1 MIHRNAILLRPS
13 AGLANR
19 MRAIDSCVTFCQRH
33 NIPLEIV
40 WISDYA
46 LGARF
51 SDLFEP
57 LSLPDVMLREGTWWD
72 RFRYGVPI
80 WRRNLKLPLLYQA
93 IRFGHRRIDL
103 WDAIRATRDGTL
115 ASMLLS
121 ARRPFFL
128 PCCTQVVPSEL
139 DYSMFHPLPF
149 LQERIDNLASR
160 LSPHCVGVHVRRG
173 DHQQARRES
182 PEEAFVMEMDRL
194 LDHNETDGFFLATDD
209 LAVRARM
216 KERYGARLVTQDAP
230 VSRISVEGICGAVV
244 DLWVLSRCRSI
255 LGSSGSTFD
264 ITAARMSG
272 IPCRVVS
279 FL

>member
-1 MIHRNAILLRPS
+1 
-13 AGLANR
+13 
-19 MRAIDSCVTFCQRH
+19 MRAIDSCVTLCQRH
-33 NIPLEIV
+33 DIPLEIV
-40 WISDYA
+40 WIPDYA

-57 LSLPDVMLREGTWWD
+57 LSLPDVTLREGTRRD

-103 WDAIRATRDGTL
+103 WDAIQATRDGTL
-115 ASMLLS
+115 ASTLLT
-121 ARRPFFL
+121 AKRPFFL
-128 PCCTQVVPSEL
+128 PCCSQVIPSEL
-139 DYSMFHPLPF
+139 GYSMFRPLPF
-149 LQERIDNLASR
+149 LQERVDDLVSHLPPR
-160 LSPHCVGVHVRRG
+160 CVGVHIRRG

-182 PEEAFVMEMDRL
+182 PEGAFVLEMDRL

-209 LAVRARM
+209 LTVRARM

-230 VSRISVEGICGAVV
+230 VSRISMEGIRGAVV
-244 DLWVLSRCRSI
+244 DLWVLSRCCSI